1 MASRVFVQESISDKF
16 IEGLAEGFKKVSSGD
31 MIGDP
36 TLKTT
41 SVGPIADKQQ
51 YERVM
56 ELIGTTRCMYRPV
69 HNPC

>member
-16 IEGLAEGFKKVSSGD
+16 IEGLADGFKKVSSGD
-31 MIGDP
+31 AIGDP

-41 SVGPIADKQQ
+41 HIGPIADKKQ

-56 ELIGTTRCMYRPV
+56 ELIGTRKSMYRPD
-69 HNPC
+69 HNTC